1 MGGFQDTRIL
11 GFPDAENAGTLEV
24 HMVLSTTNP
33 PFDIPSKA
41 CYNEGNEGMG
51 HMTHSAGAISTI
63 TISIP
68 LIIASGALV
77 VGIPV

>member
-1 MGGFQDTRIL
+1 
-11 GFPDAENAGTLEV
+11 
-24 HMVLSTTNP
+24 
-33 PFDIPSKA
+33 
-41 CYNEGNEGMG
+41 MG
-51 HMTHSAGAISTI
+51 HMTHSAGAVSTI